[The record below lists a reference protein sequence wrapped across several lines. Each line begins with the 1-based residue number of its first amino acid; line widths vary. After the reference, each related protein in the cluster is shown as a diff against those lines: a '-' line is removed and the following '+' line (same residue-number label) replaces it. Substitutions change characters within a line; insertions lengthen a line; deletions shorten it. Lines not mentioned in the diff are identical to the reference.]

1 MIIHRHIGA
10 AFILSTLMLCGTWAP
25 AAAQAWPTR
34 AGKFRLPIGAGS
46 GADIGARLIAEKL
59 SAKWGQPVVVENRPG
74 ADGFVALTAFTSA
87 RDDHMILFGPTTT
100 FAGHPYFHN
109 KLDRKSTR
117 LNSSHVSESR
127 M

>member
-1 MIIHRHIGA
+1 MLKPKINWRVGP
-10 AFILSTLMLCGTWAP
+10 AFVLTLLMLAGPGVP
-25 AAAQAWPTR
+25 AGAQGWPTR
-34 AGKFRLPIGAGS
+34 TVKFLLPIGAGS

-109 KLDRKSTR
+109 KLPYNPND
-117 LNSSHVSESR
+117 LAPIA
-127 M
+127 